1 MIRRAERLAAAAS
14 VAAVAAMIAV
24 TGTTA
29 GVASARVLGSS
40 GVQSGLSPVVWNGT
54 DLVTAAVGAN
64 GTLYAYEQV
73 PGAATW
79 QRQTVE
85 TQAGDGGTALGA
97 PSVTAT
103 ATSVQVVSED
113 ANGKIWFYQQA
124 DGQGTWSAPQLVAQ
138 VSVGQVVLAQQPK
151 IAWTGVDGHTG
162 TNSVITIANAAGD
175 ILFWYQSGSSW
186 IHETVASPTQ
196 GVGYGAPDLTAT
208 NTGVVIAAVG
218 SNGAFYTF
226 FEAYGGPTWASDGS
240 LGAGAR
246 QFWGPPAV
254 TWDGVNVTV
263 AAAFTDGTGITLR
276 FMWKANSAQ
285 LWSQETLPGVTDAQF
300 LAQDPAITWT
310 GDNLLVAAVQ
320 QLTSDKQRLDFWWQ
334 GSTFT
339 TFNREN
345 VTTASY
351 SSAFGPPALTY
362 DPATPGEAVITAD
375 LTTNAFTTTAL
386 DDWTE
391 PTGGTVWTRH
401 QVNAP

>member
-351 SSAFGPPALTY
+351 PSAFGPPALTY

>member
-1 MIRRAERLAAAAS
+1 MIKKVKRRAATAS
-14 VAAVAAMIAV
+14 VAAVAAVVAV

-29 GVASARVLGSS
+29 GMASARVLGTS
-40 GVQSGLSPVVWNGT
+40 GIQPNQSPIVWNGT

-73 PGAATW
+73 PGASTW

-85 TQAGDGGTALGA
+85 TLARNGGAALGA

-124 DGQGTWSAPQLVAQ
+124 DGQSTWSAPQLVAQ
-138 VSVGQVVLAQQPK
+138 VSVGQVALAQQPK
-151 IAWTGVDGHTG
+151 IAWTGVPGHTG

-175 ILFWYQSGSSW
+175 VLFWYQSGSSW
-186 IHETVASPTQ
+186 IQETVASPTQ
-196 GVGYGAPDLTAT
+196 GVGWGAPDLTAT

-218 SNGAFYTF
+218 TNGAFYTF
-226 FEAYGGPTWASDGS
+226 FEAYGAPSWASDGT
-240 LGAGAR
+240 LGASAR
-246 QFWGPPAV
+246 QFWGAPALTWNGVDV
-254 TWDGVNVTV
+254 TAV
-263 AAAFTDGTGITLR
+263 AAFTDGTGITLR

-285 LWSQETLPGVTDAQF
+285 FWSQQTLPGVTDAQF
-300 LAQDPAITWT
+300 LAYDPAITWT

-320 QLTSDKQRLDFWWQ
+320 QLTGDKQRLDFWWQ
-334 GSTFT
+334 GTTFT
-339 TFNREN
+339 TFTREN
-345 VTTASY
+345 PAAANY
-351 SSAFGPPALTY
+351 PAAFGPPALTY
-362 DPATPGEAVITAD
+362 DPASPGEAVITAPF
-375 LTTNAFTTTAL
+375 TTNAFTTTAL

-391 PTGGTVWTRH
+391 PTGGTTWTKH